1 MLRSLDNPRL
11 IADRARR
18 YGTSGLLGDIVG
30 GVTTAVVALPIALAL
45 GVAVGLAGGQDPG
58 SGALAGLYGAIAV
71 GFFAAVFGGTRGQI
85 SGPTAPMAVAM
96 TVVVLQFS
104 LSEAFAVVVL
114 AGVIQILL
122 GVLRVGRFISY
133 TPYSVISGFMTGIG
147 VIIMALQV
155 LPFLGAPIESGSL
168 ANLISRWPAAIG
180 DVDAQALAIAIVTL
194 LVTIVWPRR
203 FRSYCPPTLAA
214 LLVGTLLALLWL
226 SDAPTIG
233 EVPTGLPSLD
243 WPDVSSNSWP
253 LLLQSAFV
261 LALIGSID
269 ALLTSLV
276 ADSMTRDTHSPNREL
291 IGQGMGN
298 TVAGLIGGLPGAGT
312 TLTTVVNIRG
322 GGRTAV
328 SGVIVAGLFL
338 ALVLGAGSVRHRTDS
353 PGGAGR
359 PADEDGL
366 GDHRLAL
373 RPPHPPDRARTR
385 RRHADD
391 AVADPVR
398 RSDRGRGHRM
408 IVAGMANA
416 VRSER
421 LELDRVLSVPL
432 LEHDPDDPYLARIGV
447 VALRGRFTVAS
458 SNALVRVVTADLED
472 HEVVIFDFSR
482 TATLDDSAV
491 MVMQQL
497 FQTAADN
504 GIPCVIA
511 GLSGSVES
519 ALHSLGALSGI
530 PPDRFVDSLTEAREL
545 ARELLVEETQD
556 L

>member
-1 MLRSLDNPRL
+1 MSSLNVRGWPGNK
-11 IADRARR
+11 I
-18 YGTSGLLGDIVG
+18 TSYEVNDLLGDVVG

-45 GVAVGLAGGQDPG
+45 GVAVGLAGGQDAG

-104 LSEAFAVVVL
+104 LAEAFVVVVL
-114 AGVIQILL
+114 AGVIQMVL
-122 GVLRVGRFISY
+122 GAIRVGRFISY
-133 TPYSVISGFMTGIG
+133 TPYSVVSGFMTGIG

-168 ANLISRWPAAIG
+168 ANLIGSWPDAIG
-180 DVDAQALAIAIVTL
+180 NIDVQAFAIAIITL
-194 LVTIVWPRR
+194 LATIVWPRR
-203 FRSYCPPTLAA
+203 FRSFCPPTLAA
-214 LLVGTLLALLWL
+214 LIIGTLLGALWL
-226 SDAPTIG
+226 SNAPTIG
-233 EVPTGLPSLD
+233 EVPSGLPSVA
-243 WPDVSSNSWP
+243 WPDASSNSWP
-253 LLLQSAFV
+253 LLIQSAFV

-276 ADSMTRDTHSPNREL
+276 ADSITRETHNPNREL

-298 TVAGLIGGLPGAGT
+298 TVSGLIGGLPGAGT

-328 SGVIVAGLFL
+328 AGVIVAALFF
-338 ALVLGAGSVRHRTDS
+338 ALVLGAGSVTEPIPHAVLAGLLMKMGWEIVDWRFVRHIFQI
-353 PGGAGR
+353 
-359 PADEDGL
+359 E
-366 GDHRLAL
+366 
-373 RPPHPPDRARTR
+373 
-385 RRHADD
+385 
-391 AVADPVR
+391 
-398 RSDRGRGHRM
+398 RGHVVVM
-408 IVAGMANA
+408 LLTLLLTLFVDLIVAVGIGLIVAGMANA

-432 LEHDPDDPYLARIGV
+432 LEGDPDDPYLARIGV

-458 SNALVRVVTADLED
+458 SNALVRVVTADLEE

-491 MVMQQL
+491 MVMKQL
-497 FQTAADN
+497 FETAAEN
-504 GIPCVIA
+504 GTPCVIA

-519 ALHSLGALSGI
+519 ALRSLGALDDI
-530 PPDRFVDSLTEAREL
+530 PADRFVESLTEGREL
-545 ARELLVEETQD
+545 ARELLAQEAD
-556 L
+556 AL

>member
-1 MLRSLDNPRL
+1 M
-11 IADRARR
+11 
-18 YGTSGLLGDIVG
+18 SGLLGDIVG

-338 ALVLGAGSVRHRTDS
+338 ALVLGAGSVTE
-353 PGGAGR
+353 PIPQAVLAGLLMKMGWEIIDWR
-359 PADEDGL
+359 F
-366 GDHRLAL
+366 
-373 RPPHPPDRARTR
+373 
-385 RRHADD
+385 
-391 AVADPVR
+391 VR
-398 RSDRGRGHRM
+398 RILQIERGHVVVM
-408 IVAGMANA
+408 LMTLLLTLFVDLIVAVGIGLIVAGMANA

-482 TATLDDSAV
+482 TASLDDSAV
-491 MVMQQL
+491 TVMQQL

-519 ALHSLGALSGI
+519 ALQSLGALSGI
-530 PPDRFVDSLTEAREL
+530 PPDRFVNSLTEAREL

>member
-1 MLRSLDNPRL
+1 MIPRLAGPRSL
-11 IADRARR
+11 IAGAGSYRVTD
-18 YGTSGLLGDIVG
+18 LVGDVVG

-45 GVAVGLAGGQDPG
+45 GVAVGLAGGEDAG

-104 LSEAFAVVVL
+104 LAEAFLVVVL
-114 AGVIQILL
+114 AGIIQIVL

-155 LPFLGAPIESGSL
+155 LPFVGAPIESGSL
-168 ANLISRWPAAIG
+168 ARLIGSWSGAFGEIN
-180 DVDAQALAIAIVTL
+180 AQALAIAIVTL
-194 LVTIVWPRR
+194 LVTIIWPRR

-214 LLVGTLLALLWL
+214 LIIGTLLGLLWL
-226 SDAPTIG
+226 SGAPTIG
-233 EVPTGLPSLD
+233 EVPSGLPSFN
-243 WPDVSSNSWP
+243 WPNASSDSWP
-253 LLLQSAFV
+253 LLVQAAFV

-276 ADSMTRDTHSPNREL
+276 ADSITRDTHRPNREL

-298 TVAGLIGGLPGAGT
+298 TVSGLIGGLPGAGT

-338 ALVLGAGSVRHRTDS
+338 ALVLGAGSVTEPIPQAVLAGLLMKMGWEIIDWRFVRHIF
-353 PGGAGR
+353 
-359 PADEDGL
+359 EIE
-366 GDHRLAL
+366 
-373 RPPHPPDRARTR
+373 
-385 RRHADD
+385 
-391 AVADPVR
+391 
-398 RSDRGRGHRM
+398 RGHVVVM
-408 IVAGMANA
+408 LLTLLLTLFVDLMVAVGIGLIVAGMANA

-421 LELDRVLSVPL
+421 LELDRVISVPL
-432 LEHDPDDPYLARIGV
+432 LEGDPDDPYLARIGA

-458 SNALVRVVTADLED
+458 ANALVRVVGADIEQ
-472 HEVVIFDFSR
+472 HEVVIFDFSE
-482 TATLDDSAV
+482 TVSLDDSAV
-491 MVMQQL
+491 MVIEQL
-497 FQTAADN
+497 FETAAEQ
-504 GIPCVIA
+504 GTPCVIA
-511 GLSGSVES
+511 GLGGSVES
-519 ALHSLGALSGI
+519 ALRSLGALDEI
-530 PPDRFVDSLTEAREL
+530 PADHFAGNLTEARAL
-545 ARELLVEETQD
+545 GRTLLDQD
-556 L
+556 SHLG

>member
-1 MLRSLDNPRL
+1 MIPRLAGPRSL
-11 IADRARR
+11 IAGA
-18 YGTSGLLGDIVG
+18 GTYRVTDLVGDVVG

-45 GVAVGLAGGQDPG
+45 GVAVGLAGGEDAG

-104 LSEAFAVVVL
+104 LAEAFLVVVL
-114 AGVIQILL
+114 AGIIQIVL

-155 LPFLGAPIESGSL
+155 LPFVGAPIESGSL
-168 ANLISRWPAAIG
+168 ARLIGAWPGAFGEIN
-180 DVDAQALAIAIVTL
+180 VPALAIAIVTL
-194 LVTIVWPRR
+194 LVTIIWPRR

-214 LLVGTLLALLWL
+214 LLVGTLLGLLWL
-226 SDAPTIG
+226 SGAPTIG
-233 EVPTGLPSLD
+233 EVPSGLPSVD
-243 WPDVSSNSWP
+243 WPDASSDSWP
-253 LLLQSAFV
+253 LLIQAAFV

-276 ADSMTRDTHSPNREL
+276 ADSITRDTHRPNREL

-298 TVAGLIGGLPGAGT
+298 TVSGLIGGLPGAGT

-338 ALVLGAGSVRHRTDS
+338 ALVLGAGSVTEPIPQAVLAGLLMKMGWEIIDWRFVRHIF
-353 PGGAGR
+353 
-359 PADEDGL
+359 EIE
-366 GDHRLAL
+366 
-373 RPPHPPDRARTR
+373 
-385 RRHADD
+385 
-391 AVADPVR
+391 
-398 RSDRGRGHRM
+398 RGHVVVM
-408 IVAGMANA
+408 LLTLLLTLFVDLMVAVGIGLIVAGMANA

-421 LELDRVLSVPL
+421 LELDRVISVPL
-432 LEHDPDDPYLARIGV
+432 LEGDPDDPYLARIGA

-458 SNALVRVVTADLED
+458 ATALVRVVGADIEE
-472 HEVVIFDFSR
+472 HEVVIFDFSE
-482 TATLDDSAV
+482 TASLDDSAV
-491 MVMQQL
+491 MVIEQL
-497 FQTAADN
+497 FETAAEN
-504 GIPCVIA
+504 ETPCVIA
-511 GLSGSVES
+511 GLSDPVES
-519 ALHSLGALSGI
+519 ALRSLGALDAI
-530 PPDRFVDSLTEAREL
+530 PAEQIVGSMTEARAL
-545 ARELLVEETQD
+545 ARTLLDQVSD
-556 L
+556 AS